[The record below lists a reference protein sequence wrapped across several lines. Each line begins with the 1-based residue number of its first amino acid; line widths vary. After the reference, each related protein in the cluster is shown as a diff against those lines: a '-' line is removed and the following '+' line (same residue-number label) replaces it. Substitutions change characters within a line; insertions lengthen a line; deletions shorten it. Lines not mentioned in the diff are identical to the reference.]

1 MEEGGSRM
9 DRPGEFGVGSEL
21 RELVAP
27 YFLRSSANAVR
38 CRSSEFRVSRRH
50 PGGLRAKSSS

>member
-9 DRPGEFGVGSEL
+9 DRPGEFGVVLEL
-21 RELVAP
+21 RESVAP

-38 CRSSEFRVSRRH
+38 CGSSEFRVGRRH
-50 PGGLRAKSSS
+50 PGGLRAKISS